1 MIISSVKLYMCKFL
15 TSSVHHCIDR
25 SIPNEKYKIKIWQFF
40 RVRNP
45 HWCFKNCTRV
55 VEVNHNSNMTSVFS
69 PLNLLGIRHWVK
81 ICDKS
86 FVPTL
91 RACKRVCLMISYLNI
106 YFLSMSAA
114 KTSFEKGLSGFRDP
128 APQSSIA
135 RPAHS
140 FVETWSWKHFYG
152 HSPSST
158 DSRRA
163 VVSYWRKNV
172 H

>member
-1 MIISSVKLYMCKFL
+1 MYVWWNSRIRGCRTRGCRMRLLFYEIAYFSVCFFLIYFYLTIWYIHVKSCFDVLLFYYISRTCTGYHFAPSSTRLLYFYFIWNPIIHYDYGRVVIALDFGSDFERKWVRLVCK
-15 TSSVHHCIDR
+15 R
-25 SIPNEKYKIKIWQFF
+25 P
-40 RVRNP
+40 RVR
-45 HWCFKNCTRV
+45 
-55 VEVNHNSNMTSVFS
+55 S
-69 PLNLLGIRHWVK
+69 P
-81 ICDKS
+81 
-86 FVPTL
+86 
-91 RACKRVCLMISYLNI
+91 
-106 YFLSMSAA
+106 
-114 KTSFEKGLSGFRDP
+114 
-128 APQSSIA
+128 